1 MDCVR
6 SITFL
11 IPGGNN
17 GPDIEVAVVEDN
29 GSLEFVVKV
38 LDDDGNGADLRGL
51 FFNLG
56 NDAKLGGLTITE
68 DGGTVTDVHTPD
80 VIDLGNGANAN
91 GKANPFDVGIE
102 FGTAGAAKD
111 DLDAVSFRMSN
122 AANNLTLDDIA
133 HQLFGVRTTSVGT
146 KLTTTAPA
154 APDAKDDG
162 YSIFED
168 GQSGLDDPST
178 IPEGVRL
185 AVLAN
190 DTDADGDTLMVTDVF
205 GAQHGTVT
213 IVDGADADLLPGD
226 AVMYTPDEDYAGTD
240 SFTYCI
246 SDNHGGTDFA
256 DVAMSI
262 VAVADVPDVDVQV
275 FAGAAVNQAILRVT
289 ATQTDADSSE
299 FIDRI
304 MTSAL
309 PAGVTLAPLGVN
321 PAGEPNVVVQDFLL
335 TLPIDTDTSFDL
347 TFTAVAKETSNGDE
361 QTGTESVEIVYEYN
375 STTTPVDFFAQ
386 DQSIWASGDEFVFVD
401 DRFVG
406 VDTGPFDEQIGSEL
420 FAGIEGDIR
429 IGLES
434 TLTFEGGEIDAAA
447 AYDVTIETN
456 YNKTTDQ
463 LLIDTGAV
471 LSGASFVT
479 QGPEGTYELDFVWD
493 VFLHA
498 FAGVDIDFGSI
509 DFDPLGII
517 PGDQTLDLGGVNEQ
531 VDVTVN
537 LGAGSIDLLD
547 LDSDTLSGTIPF
559 PPPLDDSAVNFDWP
573 DISTA
578 GAFPPEPIVASGSS
592 NNFVEL
598 ELDVDELITVALGL
612 PVNPLHPV
620 DFSAGPFFA
629 DIDLLDVDVVG
640 GLNLLQ
646 HFALD
651 LGELTGV
658 LEFENGAP
666 VLFTIGDSLLI
677 SNAAQRDADHDGLVE
692 FAFNVVPTAMLSNET
707 DLGFNIGAEIALLR
721 VELGYDVTIPNPFGD
736 DVHISDSIQLGPLAD
751 FGESV
756 PVADINVFDDTF
768 ALNFGQESVAVFA

>member
-11 IPGGNN
+11 IPGGSN
-17 GPDIEVAVVEDN
+17 GPDIEVTVVEDS

-38 LDDDGNGADLRGL
+38 LDDDGSGADLRGL

-56 NDAKLGGLTITE
+56 NDAKLGGLAITE
-68 DGGTVTDVHTPD
+68 DGGTVTDVHTRD
-80 VIDLGNGANAN
+80 VIDLGNGANEK

-111 DLDAVSFRMSN
+111 DIDSVSFRMSN

-133 HQLFGVRTTSVGT
+133 HQLFGARTTSVGT

-168 GQSGLDDPST
+168 GQSGLNDPST
-178 IPEGVRL
+178 VPEGVRL

-190 DTDADGDTLMVTDVF
+190 DTDADGDILAVTEVF
-205 GAQHGTVT
+205 GALHGTVT
-213 IVDGADADLLPGD
+213 IVDGADADTLPGD
-226 AVMYTPDEDYAGTD
+226 AVMYTPDEDYAGSD

-246 SDNHGGTDFA
+246 SDNNGGTDFA

-275 FAGAAVNQAILRVT
+275 LAGAAVNQAILRVT

-304 MTSAL
+304 TSSAL
-309 PAGVTLAPLGVN
+309 PAGVTLAPLGAN
-321 PAGEPNVVVQDFLL
+321 PAGEPDALVQDFLL
-335 TLPIDTDTSFDL
+335 TLPLDTDTSFDL

-361 QTGTESVEIVYEYN
+361 QTGTETVEIVYEYN
-375 STTTPVDFFAQ
+375 STTTAVDFFAQ

-479 QGPEGTYELDFVWD
+479 EGPEGTYELDFVWD

-517 PGDQTLDLGGVNEQ
+517 PGDQTLDLGGIDEQ

-537 LGAGSIDLLD
+537 LGTGSIDLLD

-559 PPPLDDSAVNFDWP
+559 PPPLDDSGVNFDWP

-598 ELDVDELITVALGL
+598 ELDIDELIATALGL
-612 PVNPLHPV
+612 PINPLHPV

-666 VLFTIGDSLLI
+666 VLFTIGDSVLV

-692 FAFNVVPTAMLSNET
+692 FAFNIVPTAMLSNET

-751 FGESV
+751 FGESL